1 MLERGAVQAWDI
13 GSEEIRT
20 AVAVGRANCCTGNEH
35 WIYINPFALHADR
48 YQVFNNDKH
57 GHGSLFIVISIQQQF
72 NQFTARQNAQF
83 RVTLLFAS

>member
-20 AVAVGRANCCTGNEH
+20 AVAVGRA
-35 WIYINPFALHADR
+35 INPFALHADR